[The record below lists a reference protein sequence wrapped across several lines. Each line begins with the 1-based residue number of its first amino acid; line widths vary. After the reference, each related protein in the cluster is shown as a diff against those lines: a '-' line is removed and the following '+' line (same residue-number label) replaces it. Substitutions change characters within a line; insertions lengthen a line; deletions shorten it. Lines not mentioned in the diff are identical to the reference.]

1 MAISTTGITPANVFI
16 PEIWASEVSDASQA
30 NIVLAGLVDR
40 QYEDDMSFG
49 RIVHIKDW
57 SNPAVRIKSEDSTA
71 TWANIT
77 ETDQDITIS
86 RQAYTAFLVEDI
98 AEVQADVEV
107 RARYTDKSGYS
118 LSAFVEGDLTSGLAS
133 LPNGFSQNVGT
144 LGVDPTDDDVLRA
157 VQYLDDGN
165 VPSDGRFFYVSPAT
179 HNALLKIDKFT
190 RADFVGQ
197 ADAEMAIKRAKVGMV
212 YNAPVYMSSLA
223 NANPSTANS
232 SYSWFCHTRG
242 VALIMQREAVVNS
255 DYVILETGWG
265 VLVYSIYNFAERLIA
280 PATLGGGTSTDR
292 FNVSVSG
299 P

>member
-16 PEIWASEVSDASQA
+16 PEIWAAEVSDATQA
-30 NIVLAGLVDR
+30 NVVLAGLVDR
-40 QYEDDMSFG
+40 QYEDDMKFG

-71 TWANIT
+71 TWSNIT

-98 AEVQADVEV
+98 AEAQASTEV
-107 RARYTDKSGYS
+107 RSRYTDKSGYS
-118 LSAFVEGDLTSGLAS
+118 LAAFVEGDATSGLAS
-133 LPNGFSQNVGT
+133 LPASFSQAVGT
-144 LGVDPTDDDVLRA
+144 VGVDPTDDDILRC
-157 VQYLDDGN
+157 VRYLDDGD
-165 VPSDGRFFYVSPAT
+165 VPEDGRFFYVSPGT
-179 HNALLKIDKFT
+179 HSAMLKIDKFT

-212 YNAPVYMSSLA
+212 YNAPVYKSSLA
-223 NANPSTANS
+223 NNAPSSAGT
-232 SYSWFCHTRG
+232 SYSWFCHERG

-280 PATLGGGTSTDR
+280 PSTLGGGTSTDR
-292 FNVSVSG
+292 FNVTLSG